1 MLTPLAPID
10 ASPHVEKGDPT
21 NGASQLKPLKD
32 GGDEPADSSSSTSK
46 PDEKM
51 CEACVSESEINKVPH
66 SMLTYSQKWIMVAL
80 LTSAGFWS
88 SLGSPAVYPALRNL
102 QREFGV
108 SEDLVNIAVVVYLLF
123 QGVAPTVCS
132 GLADTYGR
140 RPMILVGMLIFIVSS
155 IGIACSNSFI
165 LVIVLRCIQSSGISP
180 IIAINSGVVGD
191 FTLKAERGTFIGA
204 VAGFTLLGQAFGS
217 LIGAALTAAYDWRAV
232 FWFMAIGSG
241 VCFLANF
248 LFLPE
253 THRCIV
259 GNLSLKPKRKINF
272 SPILLLSTVRR
283 QFSLAQPYYSSL
295 EDTVSG
301 LDIVAALKI
310 IACPEILLTLLPAGL
325 QFSLWT
331 LSLTSLSQALQSE
344 PYNYPLT
351 TVGLCYLPSGI
362 CGLLGSFLTG
372 KLIDIWYRHFVKK
385 FQRRSESIS
394 GPIKPFNILEARIV
408 AGLPQNFISV
418 VAFIIFGW
426 AIQGGWHIA
435 VPLVA
440 SGIGTFC
447 VMSTLST
454 SSTLLIDLYPSKAST
469 ASSCYNFIRCTLS
482 AIFLAVFARMKASMT
497 LGGTFTFLCGLIF
510 LGNCALVFPMK
521 YGMAWRDKR
530 LRRAAEQSG
539 G

>member
-1 MLTPLAPID
+1 MLTRISSTD
-10 ASPHVEKGDPT
+10 SSPRAKEDVP
-21 NGASQLKPLKD
+21 QLKLLKEADD
-32 GGDEPADSSSSTSK
+32 GLVDSSSSSPE
-46 PDEKM
+46 PDEKIG
-51 CEACVSESEINKVPH
+51 EACVSTSEISKIPH
-66 SMLTYSQKWIMVAL
+66 SMLRYSQKWMMVAL

-140 RPMILVGMLIFIVSS
+140 RPVILMGMLIFIVSS
-155 IGIACSNSFI
+155 IGIACSNSFA
-165 LVIVLRCIQSSGISP
+165 LVIALRCIQSSGISP

-191 FTLKAERGTFIGA
+191 FTLKSERGTFIGA
-204 VAGFTLLGQAFGS
+204 VSGLTLLGQAFGS
-217 LIGAALTAAYDWRAV
+217 LIGASLTAAYNWRAV
-232 FWFMAIGSG
+232 FWFMTIGCG

-259 GNLSLKPKRKINF
+259 GNLSLKPKRNINF
-272 SPILLLSTVRR
+272 SPVLLLPVIRR
-283 QFSLAQPYYSSL
+283 QFSLQHPHYSSL
-295 EDTVSG
+295 DDTVAG

-331 LSLTSLSQALQSE
+331 LSLTSLSQALQSD

-372 KLIDIWYRHFVKK
+372 KLIDIWYRYFADR
-385 FQRRSESIS
+385 FQRRSANSS
-394 GPIKPFNILEARIV
+394 GPSAPFNVLEARIV

-418 VAFIIFGW
+418 MAFIIFGW
-426 AIQGGWHIA
+426 SIQGGWHIS

-440 SGIGTFC
+440 SGVGTFC

-454 SSTLLIDLYPSKAST
+454 SSTLLIDLYPNRAST

-482 AIFLAVFARMKASMT
+482 ALFLAVFARMKASMT
-497 LGGTFTFLCGLIF
+497 IGGTFTFLCSLIF
-510 LGNCALVFPMK
+510 VGNCALIFPMK
-521 YGMAWRDKR
+521 YGMTWRDRR
-530 LRRAAEQSG
+530 LRRAAEASCN
-539 G
+539 